1 MYFNVNFNL
10 FFKLIKVHL
19 SVSELYMHK
28 EHNPKYHPPH
38 LDNEKVADVDALAC
52 VSRGHCDGLGDG
64 GVLLSMRLYL
74 L

>member
-1 MYFNVNFNL
+1 
-10 FFKLIKVHL
+10 
-19 SVSELYMHK
+19 MHK
-28 EHNPKYHPPH
+28 EYNPKSHPPH

-64 GVLLSMRLYL
+64 GVLLNMRLYL